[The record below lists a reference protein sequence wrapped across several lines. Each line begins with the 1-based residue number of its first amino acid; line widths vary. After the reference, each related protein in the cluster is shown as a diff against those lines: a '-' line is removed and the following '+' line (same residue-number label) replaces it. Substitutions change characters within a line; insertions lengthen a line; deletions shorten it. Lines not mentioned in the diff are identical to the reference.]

1 MTQNCFY
8 ICAVVYLTI
17 SKGRSLSDIE
27 NSWTK
32 AELSCYYNS
41 ETGKT
46 RNVPCHATKFD
57 RKRKNNINK
66 DCLCHRLSDISHR

>member
-46 RNVPCHATKFD
+46 RNVPCHTIFSIGIE
-57 RKRKNNINK
+57 KNNINK
-66 DCLCHRLSDISHR
+66 RLLMSQIIGHIS

>member
-27 NSWTK
+27 NLNLAVIIIVK
-32 AELSCYYNS
+32 QVKR
-41 ETGKT
+41 ETFL
-46 RNVPCHATKFD
+46 VILFFQ
-57 RKRKNNINK
+57 
-66 DCLCHRLSDISHR
+66 